1 MNVTTDVKRKLNS
14 KSGFSLA
21 EMLMAVL
28 ILLMVSSIVATGIPV
43 VKNAYEKVVLASNAE
58 VLLST
63 AISSLRNEL
72 GTAQSIETP
81 DTEPQSS
88 GQPGIEPADTAKD
101 GTIVTYYSMAR
112 RVTSRVYV
120 SNADIKEIKINRYYS
135 SDELSAIDTPSPLVL
150 SKKATYAWNDLYVT
164 YSGVTYAGGIVTF
177 HDLAVMRESTNTKL
191 TDEDFDLSIRVI
203 SE

>member
-1 MNVTTDVKRKLNS
+1 MNVTTDVKRKLNN

-81 DTEPQSS
+81 ATES
-88 GQPGIEPADTAKD
+88 ADTAKD
-101 GTIVTYYSMAR
+101 GTIVSYYSMAR

-120 SNADIKEIKINRYYS
+120 SNGDIKEIKINRYYS
-135 SDELSAIDTPSPLVL
+135 SDELSATDTPSPLVL
-150 SKKATYAWNDLYVT
+150 SNKATYEWNDLYVT
-164 YSGVTYAGGIVTF
+164 YSGVSYSGGIITF

-191 TDEDFDLSIRVI
+191 TNEDFDLAIRVI